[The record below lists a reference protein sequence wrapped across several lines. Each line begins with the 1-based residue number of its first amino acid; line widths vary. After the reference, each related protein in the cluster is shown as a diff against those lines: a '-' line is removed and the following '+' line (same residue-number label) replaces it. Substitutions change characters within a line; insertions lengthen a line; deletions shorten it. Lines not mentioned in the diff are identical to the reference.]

1 MAEGMKITGLSAAK
15 FVGCAFFAAL
25 LYVIS
30 TISLMSA
37 AFFLNWAGS
46 VIEVWPVNLYQ
57 QYIYTR
63 TTRNVWQYQK
73 QCISADPDLIYVPP
87 TGSCEFSNMEFDTV
101 LNFDRNGRFVPDR
114 AVNGP
119 DATDTRPGIAVLGD
133 SHAMGW
139 GVNDGDTFAN
149 VLQSG
154 TDKPVFNLAVSS
166 YGTQRELRRLML
178 SPVLDRV
185 DTVIIQYCDND
196 LGENT
201 AKIDFEDEA
210 KKFAATLENRV
221 EPSARTI
228 GNHLAAI
235 LTTHALRKALTLP
248 FRPLREVF
256 RKALGRNGK
265 DFSPHFEALQS
276 VLSDYESTLVGKKVI
291 IFYSNAHGNR
301 FDNFEKFTIDGL
313 DDVTLVDLAIP
324 RNKYFAVDDH
334 LTTDGHRFVGEKL
347 LELIN

>member
-1 MAEGMKITGLSAAK
+1 MKVTRFSAAK
-15 FVGCAFFAAL
+15 FVGYVFFAAL

-37 AFFLNWAGS
+37 AFFLNSSGN
-46 VIEVWPVNLYQ
+46 VIDVWPVNLYQ
-57 QYIYTR
+57 QYIYAR
-63 TTRNVWQYQK
+63 TTRNIWQYQK

-101 LNFDRNGRFVPDR
+101 LNFDRNGRFVPAR
-114 AVNGP
+114 ALDPTLNDA
-119 DATDTRPGIAVLGD
+119 DATDTRSGIAVLGD

-139 GVNDGDTFAN
+139 GVNDGETFAN

-178 SPVLDRV
+178 SPLLDRV

-201 AKIDFEDEA
+201 ARIDFEAEA
-210 KKFAATLENRV
+210 EKFAATLENRIA
-221 EPSARTI
+221 PSARTI

-248 FRPLREVF
+248 LRPVRELF

-265 DFSPHFEALQS
+265 DFAPHFKALQS
-276 VLSDYESTLVGKKVI
+276 VLSDHKSTLAGKKVI
-291 IFYSNAHGNR
+291 VFYSNAHGNR
-301 FDNFEKFTIDGL
+301 FDNFEEFAIEGL

-334 LTTDGHRFVGEKL
+334 LTADGHRFVGEKL
-347 LELIN
+347 SKLIN